1 MVTTSSTADRSSART
16 KRTNE
21 THLWLRSLLVLQ
33 ALVGLTALAGG
44 GALILG
50 TINSRLGTVLTP
62 PVVYLEGSPFSS
74 YLLPGLLLAVV
85 VGGTQICAF
94 VMGLTRNPFG
104 LPAAAAAAIGL
115 LIWVFVQMMF
125 IPF

>member
-1 MVTTSSTADRSSART
+1 MVTTPSAVDRSSAGTR
-16 KRTNE
+16 RTNE

-33 ALVGLTALAGG
+33 ALVGLTALGG
-44 GALILG
+44 GAALILG
-50 TINSRLGTVLTP
+50 TINPQLGTVLTP
-62 PVVYLEGSPFSS
+62 AAAYLEGSPFSS

-94 VMGLTRNPFG
+94 VLGLTRSALG

-125 IPF
+125 